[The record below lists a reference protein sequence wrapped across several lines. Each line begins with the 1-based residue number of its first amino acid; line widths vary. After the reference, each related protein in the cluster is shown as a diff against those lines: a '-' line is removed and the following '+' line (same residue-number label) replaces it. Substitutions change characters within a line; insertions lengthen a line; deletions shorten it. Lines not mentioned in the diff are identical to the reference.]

1 MIISVLLFADF
12 ILKLY
17 ADIPHVA
24 NIPVAALSENPVM
37 ADHSSGSLTFSAD

>member
-24 NIPVAALSENPVM
+24 NIPYCRYKLYQVNDLPKDIPE
-37 ADHSSGSLTFSAD
+37 FI